1 MVVDHRTYTF
11 RPGTVQKWI
20 KKYVSAGLPVQRRY
34 LGRMAG
40 FYTTQIGNLHQVVL
54 IWEYESL
61 ADMEARRARM
71 LEDSEWKIYM
81 DEVWAMNAIETQETS
96 ILKPIQLG

>member
-1 MVVDHRTYTF
+1 VIVDHRTYTF

-34 LGRMAG
+34 LGRMVG

-71 LEDSEWKIYM
+71 ADDPEWKIYL
-81 DEVWAMNAIETQETS
+81 DEVWAMSAIEIQDTK
-96 ILKPIQLG
+96 ILKPIPLS